1 MNVVVICVNGSED
14 DTVLLRSNAHKSIY
28 RRTNAEGMINNIVSV
43 TTLRLVSL

>member
-28 RRTNAEGMINNIVSV
+28 RRTNAEGMINIVSD